1 MAHWTERYLGIPHAE
16 LDCGQLVERVLREQF
31 GRNVRFPR
39 RQHDDLAHRSS
50 LIVDHAADFA
60 EPIAAPVDGC
70 GVLMWA
76 RGRRAHIGLY
86 VVVEGIPYIL
96 HSDQATGS
104 SVLSPLHRLPAW
116 YRIEG
121 YYAWL

>member
-1 MAHWTERYLGIPHAE
+1 MAHWTDRFKGIPHAQ
-16 LDCGQLVERVLREQF
+16 LDCAQFVEYVLRVQF
-31 GRNVRFPR
+31 GRDVQFPQR
-39 RQHDDLAHRSS
+39 KSDDLADRSA
-50 LIVDHAADFA
+50 LIVGHVPEFA
-60 EPIAAPVDGC
+60 RPIDRPVDGC

-86 VVVEGIPYIL
+86 VPINRIAYVL
-96 HSDQATGS
+96 HSDQPFGE
-104 SVLSPLHRLPAW
+104 SVLSPLHRLPRW

>member
-1 MAHWTERYLGIPHAE
+1 MHWSDPYLNIPHAV
-16 LDCGQLVERVLREQF
+16 LDCGQLVERVLREQL
-31 GRNVRFPR
+31 GRDVHFPQ
-39 RQHDDLAHRSS
+39 RQADDLVHRSS

-60 EPIAAPVDGC
+60 RPIGQAEDGC

-86 VVVEGIPYIL
+86 CLIDRVPYVL
-96 HSDQATGS
+96 HSDSLFGS
-104 SVLSPLHRLPAW
+104 SVRTPLARLP
-116 YRIEG
+116 YKVEG

>member
-16 LDCGQLVERVLREQF
+16 LDCGQFVELVLREQF
-31 GRNVRFPR
+31 GRDVRFPR
-39 RQHDDLAHRSS
+39 RQHDDLEHRSS
-50 LIVDHAADFA
+50 LIVEHAAEF
-60 EPIAAPVDGC
+60 AAPIDAPIDGC
-70 GVLMWA
+70 GVLMWS
-76 RGRRAHIGLY
+76 RGRRAHIGVY
-86 VVVEGIPYIL
+86 VVIAGIAYIL
-96 HSDQATGS
+96 HSDQPTGG

>member
-1 MAHWTERYLGIPHAE
+1 MSHWTERYLGIPHAQ
-16 LDCGQLVERVLREQF
+16 LDCGQFIELVLREQF
-31 GRNVRFPR
+31 GRDVQFPQ
-39 RQHDDLAHRSS
+39 RQRDDLAHRSA
-50 LIVDHAADFA
+50 LIVDHTADFA
-60 EPIAAPVDGC
+60 TPIDTPVDGC

-86 VVVEGIPYIL
+86 VVIDGIPYIL
-96 HSDQATGS
+96 HSDQPTGG
-104 SVLSPLHRLPAW
+104 SVLSSLHRLPAW

>member
-1 MAHWTERYLGIPHAE
+1 MAHWTARYLGISHAD
-16 LDCGQLVERVLREQF
+16 LDCGQLVELVLREQF
-31 GRNVRFPR
+31 GRDVSFPR
-39 RQHDDLAHRSS
+39 KTDDDLAHRSA
-50 LIVDHAADFA
+50 LIVSHAAEFA
-60 EPIAAPVDGC
+60 TPIDEPIDGC
-70 GVLMWA
+70 GVLMWS

-86 VVVEGIPYIL
+86 VVVDGIPYIL
-96 HSDQATGS
+96 HSDQPTGG

>member
-31 GRNVRFPR
+31 GRDVCFPR
-39 RQHDDLAHRSS
+39 RQSDDLAHRSS

-60 EPIAAPVDGC
+60 TPIGGPVDGC
-70 GVLMWA
+70 AVLMWA

-86 VVVEGIPYIL
+86 VVVDGIPYIL
-96 HSDQATGS
+96 HSDQPTGS